1 MTTNP
6 ATETAAE
13 DVSARIARVAA
24 QLFAEQGYDAT
35 SVRTIVESA
44 AVTKPALYYYF
55 QSKEGLAH
63 YLLTE
68 PMTRLVG
75 SMQSILAGTSAGVEK
90 LEQLIEAQFAFC
102 RENPDRARFVYALF
116 FGPLGRSLST
126 ELTQYAS
133 TMRVIVD
140 EAVLRLA
147 EEGVIEAEQTD
158 ACATCVR
165 GLVTAYTMDFLYREA
180 PLDSELPA
188 RCVSDV
194 LQGFARPVGRGR
206 RRPLAQP
213 ETPSTSLE

>member
-1 MTTNP
+1 MP
-6 ATETAAE
+6 ASGAAAE
-13 DVSARIARVAA
+13 DVSSRIARVAA

-35 SVRTIVESA
+35 SVRTIVEAA

-68 PMTRLVG
+68 PMTRLVAG
-75 SMQSILAGTSAGVEK
+75 MQAILAGPAASLDK

-116 FGPLGRSLST
+116 FGPLGRSLSA

-140 EAVLRLA
+140 EAILRLA
-147 EEGVIEAEQTD
+147 DEGIIEADQID

-165 GLVTAYTMDFLYREA
+165 GLITAYTMDFLYREA
-180 PLDSELPA
+180 PLDAELPA
-188 RCVSDV
+188 RCVRDV
-194 LQGFARPVGRGR
+194 LAGFARPEGRGR
-206 RRPLAQP
+206 RRPLARP
-213 ETPSTSLE
+213 ETPAPSTE